1 MPRKIKG
8 EIEFTITEHTATQVV
23 AEMPVRPEVL
33 NPYGV
38 VNGGAILWLADVTA
52 SILIMGEV
60 EPEPGMHG
68 FPLAINLSANFLGNQ
83 GKGTFR
89 AVATMVKRGR
99 TLSVV
104 RTTVTG
110 AEGKLIADVT
120 TSHLLSQ

>member
-1 MPRKIKG
+1 MKIKG
-8 EIEFTITEHTATQVV
+8 AIEFEITEYSADRVV
-23 AEMPVRPEVL
+23 AEMPVRAELL

-60 EPEPGMHG
+60 QPTEGMKG
-68 FPLAINLSANFLGNQ
+68 FPLAINLNANFLGNQ
-83 GKGTFR
+83 RKGTFTS
-89 AVATMVKRGR
+89 VATLIKRGK

-110 AEGKLIADVT
+110 SEGKLIAEVT
-120 TSHLLSQ
+120 TSHLLSK